1 MARSIWKGS
10 ISFGLVNIPVG
21 LYTAEQSND
30 LSFTQLDST
39 DMAPIGYKRV
49 NKRTGKEVEW
59 GNIVKGYEHRDGKYV
74 IMTDEDFV
82 RANAEA
88 ARTVEI
94 VDFVDASEIDPGYF
108 EKPYYL
114 APMKGGS
121 KGYALLRET
130 LKRTGKIGIAKVVIR
145 TREYLGALIAR
156 GPLLLLEIMRY
167 AHEIRPFDDLELP
180 NEDINE
186 LGVSEKE
193 LKMAEMLVES
203 MVESFDPSKYR
214 DTFREDILA
223 LIEKRVAEG
232 KALEVNEEAVELEEK
247 PASDVVDIMSL
258 LKRSVDEK
266 KERKSKV
273 TTAARKSGTEDEGEE
288 VEEKAA
294 KTSKKRTRK
303 SA

>member
-94 VDFVDASEIDPGYF
+94 VDFVEASQIDPSFF

-130 LKRTGKIGIAKVVIR
+130 LKRTEKIGIAKVVIR
-145 TREYLGALIAR
+145 TREYLGAVIAR

-167 AHEIRPFDDLELP
+167 SHEIRPFDDLELP
-180 NEDINE
+180 GEDIKE
-186 LGVSEKE
+186 LGLSEKE

-203 MVESFDPSKYR
+203 MVEDFDATKYR

-232 KALEVNEEAVELEEK
+232 RA
-247 PASDVVDIMSL
+247 
-258 LKRSVDEK
+258 
-266 KERKSKV
+266 
-273 TTAARKSGTEDEGEE
+273 
-288 VEEKAA
+288 
-294 KTSKKRTRK
+294 
-303 SA
+303 

>member
-59 GNIVKGYEHRDGKYV
+59 GNIIKGYEHRDGKYV

-94 VDFVDASEIDPGYF
+94 VDFVDASEIDPSYF

-145 TREYLGALIAR
+145 TREYLGAVISR

-167 AHEIRPFDDLELP
+167 SHEIRSFDDLELP
-180 NEDINE
+180 DEDIKE
-186 LGVSEKE
+186 LGLSEKE
-193 LKMAEMLVES
+193 LKMAEMLVAS
-203 MVESFDPSKYR
+203 MVEPFDPSKYR

-223 LIEKRVAEG
+223 LIEKRVEEG
-232 KALEVNEEAVELEEK
+232 KALEVNEEPVELEEK

-266 KERKSKV
+266 KERK
-273 TTAARKSGTEDEGEE
+273 TQTGARKPSEEDEAEE
-288 VEEKAA
+288 APA
-294 KTSKKRTRK
+294 KKKRTRK